1 MAEHSTSKLNA
12 LMKEVYADKLENL
25 IPETARLQ
33 RDIKYK
39 SSAKEGKVYV
49 QPMQVT
55 RPAGWTLNTE
65 GTAFELNEA
74 VPSESR
80 DARINGS
87 SFVLEDL
94 ISYDAAARVVKGK
107 AAFVDGTSWMLENM
121 AETASFILES
131 QLLHGQD
138 NVGVVDDQ
146 EDDSGTTQTFSFTA
160 GTFIAALVSG
170 LEGTYVEFYEPD
182 GTPLTPTTA
191 QIVGVSVED
200 LTITFE
206 GVEAELDAVAAAAAT
221 GAHMYL
227 RNTFDHG
234 MVGLMKQAGNV
245 SDDLFGIDPTEFSL
259 LAGNNHTAG
268 GALTFATMMKA
279 VTKPTNR
286 GLREDVTAYVS
297 PPSWTDAMN
306 DLSALRRFAGKA
318 GGSLE
323 QGSDELMFHS
333 QNGAIRIVPHL
344 LMKPSEALVLPVKK
358 CIRLGASEPTFRLP
372 GTDVGRY
379 WDRIDG
385 HAGYGT
391 RCYWNQAV
399 LLVTPNKACKISGI
413 VNQA

>member
-1 MAEHSTSKLNA
+1 MAEHSTSVLNA
-12 LMKEVYADKLENL
+12 LTKEVYADSLENL
-25 IPETARLQ
+25 IPDTARLQ
-33 RDIKYK
+33 KDIKYK

-65 GTAFELNEA
+65 GTAFTLNEA
-74 VPSESR
+74 VPTQSR
-80 DARINGS
+80 DARVNGS

-94 ISYDAAARVVKGK
+94 ISYDAAARAVKGK

-138 NVGVVDDQ
+138 NVGIVDART
-146 EDDSGTTQTFSFTA
+146 DDSGTTQTFSFTA
-160 GTFIAALVSG
+160 ATFMPAFLSG
-170 LEGTYVEFYEPD
+170 LEGTYVEFYDDE
-182 GTPLTPTTA
+182 TPLTPTTA
-191 QIVGVSVED
+191 QITAVDIENLAV
-200 LTITFE
+200 TFE
-206 GVEAELDAVAAAAAT
+206 GVEAELDAVAGAT
-221 GAHMYL
+221 NPQMYL
-227 RNTFDHG
+227 RNTYDHG
-234 MVGLMKQAGNV
+234 MIGLMKQAGNLTE
-245 SDDLFGIDPTEFSL
+245 DLFGIDPTEFSL
-259 LAGNNHTAG
+259 LAGNEFTAG
-268 GALTFATMMKA
+268 GTLTFATLMRA
-279 VTKPTNR
+279 VSKPTNR

-297 PPSWTDAMN
+297 TNSWTDAMN
-306 DLSALRRFAGKA
+306 DLSALRRFSDKA
-318 GGSLE
+318 GGKIE
-323 QGSDELMFHS
+323 QGGDELMFHS
-333 QNGAIRIVPHL
+333 QNGMIRIVPHL
-344 LMKPSEALVLPVKK
+344 LMKPSEALVIPTKK

-413 VNQA
+413 VNQS